1 MTGAILALT
10 LAYVAVAALLLCLNL
25 ATRFAPW
32 IKGCAVVMVTALYA
46 SAWFGYQGL
55 LGWASPA
62 PLPETFRVLW
72 ITADEPDK
80 ETGAPGTIFFWVREL
95 DEAGFPV
102 GVPRAHRI
110 PWDEASARAA
120 QEALEKLEEGEQLN
134 GRLTRGVVDAGEG
147 RPEAPRGYAG
157 EQSVTGAGGRR
168 PDFEFVRVPPPAL
181 PPKSV
186 PDGVPDGFPEG

>member
-1 MTGAILALT
+1 MTGPILGLT

-32 IKGCAVVMVTALYA
+32 VKGTAVVLVTMLYA
-46 SAWFGYQGL
+46 SAWFGYRGL

-72 ITADEPDK
+72 ITAEEPDK
-80 ETGAPGTIFFWVREL
+80 GSGAPGTIFFWVREL

-102 GVPRAHRI
+102 GAPRAHWI

-120 QEALEKLEEGEQLN
+120 QEALEKLEEGERLN
-134 GRLTRGVVDAGEG
+134 GRLSRGMVDEGEG
-147 RPEAPRGYAG
+147 RPEEATGYAV

-168 PDFEFVRVPPPAL
+168 PDFEFVQVPPPPL

-186 PDGVPDGFPEG
+186 PDGLPNAVPDV